1 MKKLIIKKL
10 RKKFVDQ
17 KKLNEI
23 DLEQDTVNETL
34 IYIDQEIKRK
44 KIDQIR
50 L

>member
-1 MKKLIIKKL
+1 
-10 RKKFVDQ
+10 VDQ

-23 DLEQDTVNETL
+23 DLEQDTVNEAL